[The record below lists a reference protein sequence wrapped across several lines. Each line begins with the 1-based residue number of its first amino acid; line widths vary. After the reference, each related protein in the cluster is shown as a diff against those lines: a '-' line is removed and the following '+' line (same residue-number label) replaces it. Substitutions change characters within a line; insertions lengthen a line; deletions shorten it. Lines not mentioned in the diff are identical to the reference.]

1 MKLKTLVIH
10 NIASIQDATIH
21 FDGPV
26 LNNEHLFLITGET
39 GSGKSTI
46 LDCLCLALFN
56 ETPRTGN
63 AKDRNACY
71 DYRLT
76 PDATNALP
84 VGDVRNLMRR
94 NTTECKV
101 VLTFETNDGTIYTA
115 TWETHRAR
123 NKAAGNLQSETWSLA
138 SDKGL
143 ATDKKNEIKRHI
155 HDLLGINA
163 EQFYRSV
170 MLPQGRFAEFLTSSI
185 NDKSEI
191 LESLT
196 GTAIYRNIGK
206 QIYQIFRRKQGEC
219 QTQENRISANKL
231 LQPEEIEEINRRIA
245 SLKASNEQL
254 NKLRSAVAAAL
265 TWQVNLAK
273 MQSELQDHKD
283 AEQKW
288 QQKLHSDEFKEHE
301 RLVKQWNHTS
311 EARKWHNDKA
321 QASRDL
327 ERNRG
332 MLADMAGDYQRLAGG
347 IAFSHTI
354 IEKNK
359 KQLIALQEK
368 IDKQKKEIETLTQE
382 RNNLDNK
389 LQGYNIATLN
399 NSFKRIGQQIE
410 TTNNA
415 RNAYRQYLEQKS
427 LCEKKQK
434 KLDSDQA
441 SLKNLQQQLETIDKQ
456 VKEKQQAHDKALQD
470 FEARKLLVHD
480 FAVELR
486 GMVKPGEQCPVCGHV
501 IDKVLDND
509 EMRSLVAPYE
519 QAVKKLE
526 GELNALTSKFNKA
539 DAQARSEASRINDQ
553 HNELAHAQSDLAVKL
568 DHAIALG
575 KQAGVNVE
583 TPHCD
588 DAAFEV
594 KIKEAKA
601 SQQQLGVQLDKYNTL
616 NELKNKQQ
624 QEIEKSQN
632 QLEKH
637 KDQLIELEKSTQMAE
652 IEVKQAQNVQD
663 WLTAA
668 VPEWQ
673 ALDIE
678 PQEVDQLSAGF
689 NSLKVQFTRYDSYNK
704 QQQQVVQQCSKRLE
718 DFGRSNGYTLERI
731 AELASYDP
739 GTIERIDHSLRQAH
753 QQASNATALV
763 EAVKKR
769 IDEHQAAKPELWDT
783 PAEQL
788 EKSRIDTQASIEDNS
803 KAIGACQTQLNDND
817 KACKQLEHDRNI
829 LEKLRHDME
838 QWEKLCNMLGN
849 SDGKTF
855 MKIAQSFIL
864 GDMLNQ
870 ANYYLRMFTT
880 RFQLECQPG
889 SLIILVRDTMQ
900 GDTPLPATNLSG
912 GESFMASLALA
923 LALAQ
928 MNGGQHSLD
937 TIFIDEG
944 FGSLSDEPLNQ
955 VVETLERLY
964 QLDGRRVGII
974 SHVDVLKERI
984 AAQIQVTRDPG
995 DNTRSLV
1002 KVATR

>member
-21 FDGPV
+21 FNGPV

-71 DYRLT
+71 DYQLT

-123 NKAAGNLQSETWSLA
+123 NKAEGNLQSETWSLA

-254 NKLRSAVAAAL
+254 NKLCSAVAAAL
-265 TWQVNLAK
+265 TWQANLAK

-283 AEQKW
+283 AKQKW
-288 QQKLHSDEFKEHE
+288 QQKLHSNEFKEHE
-301 RLVKQWNHTS
+301 RLVEQWNHTS

-327 ERNRG
+327 ERNRS
-332 MLADMAGDYQRLAGG
+332 MLADMAGEYQRLAGG
-347 IAFSHTI
+347 IAFSHAI

-434 KLDSDQA
+434 
-441 SLKNLQQQLETIDKQ
+441 N
-456 VKEKQQAHDKALQD
+456 
-470 FEARKLLVHD
+470 
-480 FAVELR
+480 
-486 GMVKPGEQCPVCGHV
+486 
-501 IDKVLDND
+501 
-509 EMRSLVAPYE
+509 
-519 QAVKKLE
+519 
-526 GELNALTSKFNKA
+526 
-539 DAQARSEASRINDQ
+539 
-553 HNELAHAQSDLAVKL
+553 
-568 DHAIALG
+568 
-575 KQAGVNVE
+575 
-583 TPHCD
+583 
-588 DAAFEV
+588 
-594 KIKEAKA
+594 
-601 SQQQLGVQLDKYNTL
+601 
-616 NELKNKQQ
+616 
-624 QEIEKSQN
+624 
-632 QLEKH
+632 
-637 KDQLIELEKSTQMAE
+637 
-652 IEVKQAQNVQD
+652 
-663 WLTAA
+663 LTATKHR
-668 VPEWQ
+668 
-673 ALDIE
+673 
-678 PQEVDQLSAGF
+678 SRTS
-689 NSLKVQFTRYDSYNK
+689 NSS
-704 QQQQVVQQCSKRLE
+704 
-718 DFGRSNGYTLERI
+718 
-731 AELASYDP
+731 
-739 GTIERIDHSLRQAH
+739 
-753 QQASNATALV
+753 
-763 EAVKKR
+763 
-769 IDEHQAAKPELWDT
+769 
-783 PAEQL
+783 
-788 EKSRIDTQASIEDNS
+788 SRPSTS
-803 KAIGACQTQLNDND
+803 
-817 KACKQLEHDRNI
+817 R
-829 LEKLRHDME
+829 
-838 QWEKLCNMLGN
+838 
-849 SDGKTF
+849 
-855 MKIAQSFIL
+855 
-864 GDMLNQ
+864 
-870 ANYYLRMFTT
+870 
-880 RFQLECQPG
+880 
-889 SLIILVRDTMQ
+889 
-900 GDTPLPATNLSG
+900 
-912 GESFMASLALA
+912 
-923 LALAQ
+923 
-928 MNGGQHSLD
+928 
-937 TIFIDEG
+937 
-944 FGSLSDEPLNQ
+944 
-955 VVETLERLY
+955 
-964 QLDGRRVGII
+964 
-974 SHVDVLKERI
+974 
-984 AAQIQVTRDPG
+984 
-995 DNTRSLV
+995 
-1002 KVATR
+1002 